1 MRKTTS
7 LPGLIIFFLTCSISC
22 RKALPQGEF
31 LASTSIRN
39 TDCIEIFL
47 NKFSDDKKTEM
58 KRLMA
63 MIDENKIKP
72 DRCATDKILARCI
85 ETQQVKRTDAYPNA
99 DSVTVVYDR
108 QGLMMHGRDAV
119 EPLRKACKDQ
129 PPELKKEFD

>member
-1 MRKTTS
+1 MKKNIHRVAPVI
-7 LPGLIIFFLTCSISC
+7 LLILCGISC
-22 RKALPQGEF
+22 RKTLPKGEF
-31 LASTSIRN
+31 MASTNIRN

-47 NKFSDDKKTEM
+47 NKFSDGRDTEM
-58 KRLMA
+58 KRLRA
-63 MIDENKIKP
+63 MLDENKIKS

-85 ETQQVKRTDAYPNA
+85 ETQQVKRTDSYPNA